1 MPKPASRPRPE
12 GTARRLLSRY
22 PLPTMVLFAA
32 LLSAA
37 PAWASDTHLLD
48 VYFGSS
54 RSDQVRSIKT
64 GSFELADGQEVRF
77 DEWYSPVF
85 PELTVL
91 MLTELSDDLGLIWG
105 LSMGERGEKY
115 RIDPAIH
122 LGLTWKLRLS
132 ERATLSTSLHALI
145 GGHLRERSCS
155 ADYGT
160 FGISEVNCRLAAS
173 LLPPEETLDYM
184 LDMPGW
190 KETRLSIR
198 FELVF

>member
-32 LLSAA
+32 LLSAS
-37 PAWASDTHLLD
+37 PASASDTHLLD

-132 ERATLSTSLHALI
+132 ERATLSTSLHTLI
-145 GGHLRERSCS
+145 GGHLREGSCS

-198 FELVF
+198 FELAF

>member
-1 MPKPASRPRPE
+1 
-12 GTARRLLSRY
+12 
-22 PLPTMVLFAA
+22 MVLFAA
-32 LLSAA
+32 LISAA
-37 PAWASDTHLLD
+37 PASASDTHLLD

-77 DEWYSPVF
+77 DEWFSPVF

-91 MLTELSDDLGLIWG
+91 MLTDLSDDLGLIWG

-132 ERATLSTSLHALI
+132 ERATLSTSLHTLI

-160 FGISEVNCRLAAS
+160 LGISEVNCRLAAS